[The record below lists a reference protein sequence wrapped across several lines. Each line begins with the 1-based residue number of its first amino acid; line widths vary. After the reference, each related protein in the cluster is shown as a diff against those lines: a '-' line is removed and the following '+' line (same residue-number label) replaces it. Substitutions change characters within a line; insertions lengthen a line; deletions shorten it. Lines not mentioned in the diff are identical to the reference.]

1 MNTTAGSY
9 ALLKSTVP
17 GDATVAAKLRK
28 AGAILLGKANLSEWS
43 QARGFVAAG
52 WSGRGGQAT
61 NPYFPGG
68 DPCGSSSGN
77 AIVAAIGLAA
87 GSLGTETHGSI
98 VCPSSYNNIVGIKPT
113 VGLTS
118 RVGVIPISVHQ
129 DTVGPMTRNVADA
142 ATILT
147 VIAGRDNKDNY
158 TLTAPDRIPDYTQY
172 LNADS
177 VRGKRFGVPRI
188 VFRNDTLLK
197 NHPSIGLAFD
207 QALET
212 IRSLGGIVVDPADLP
227 SAVEMLDNRNEA
239 VVLRVDMK
247 IQINAYLGTLH
258 SIPTGATTLS
268 KIITYNDRH
277 QDLEEP
283 EGYADQIGLSW
294 INDTSG
300 YNSSYYNALYNDYDV
315 GRTRGIDATLRAH
328 KLDALVLPS
337 NGHTSTPAAL
347 AGYPI
352 VTGRQCT

>member
-1 MNTTAGSY
+1 
-9 ALLKSTVP
+9 
-17 GDATVAAKLRK
+17 
-28 AGAILLGKANLSEWS
+28 
-43 QARGFVAAG
+43 
-52 WSGRGGQAT
+52 
-61 NPYFPGG
+61 
-68 DPCGSSSGN
+68 
-77 AIVAAIGLAA
+77 
-87 GSLGTETHGSI
+87 
-98 VCPSSYNNIVGIKPT
+98 
-113 VGLTS
+113 
-118 RVGVIPISVHQ
+118 
-129 DTVGPMTRNVADA
+129 MTRNVADA

-158 TLTAPDRIPDYTQY
+158 TLAAPDRIPDYTQY

-188 VFRNDTLLK
+188 VFRNDTLLN

-207 QALET
+207 KALEI

-239 VVLRVDMK
+239 IVLRVDMK
-247 IQINAYLGTLH
+247 IEINAYLENLH
-258 SIPTGATTLS
+258 SIPTGATTLF
-268 KIITYNDRH
+268 KIIAYNDRH

-300 YNSSYYNALYNDYDV
+300 YNSSYYDALYNDYDV

-337 NGHTSTPAAL
+337 NGIHLTNFS
-347 AGYPI
+347 YNYN
-352 VTGRQCT
+352 